1 MKLNTIA
8 VLISRAL
15 INSYVSHDEFVI
27 VNNFLKKYKEMKEKI
42 KTSM

>member
-27 VNNFLKKYKEMKEKI
+27 VNNFLKEYKEMKEKI